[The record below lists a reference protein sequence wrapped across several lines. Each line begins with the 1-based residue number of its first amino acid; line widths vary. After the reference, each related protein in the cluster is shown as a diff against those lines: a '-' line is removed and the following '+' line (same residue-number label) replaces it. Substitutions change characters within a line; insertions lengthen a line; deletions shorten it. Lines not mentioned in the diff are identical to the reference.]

1 MRGSERS
8 RHHPHRDSDQEQPS
22 GSFHDVLSLL
32 DRKVGTCQTI
42 GHLQAAMVD
51 KALITPAR
59 AAAAG
64 RDYFGL
70 GDFCAQL

>member
-1 MRGSERS
+1 
-8 RHHPHRDSDQEQPS
+8 
-22 GSFHDVLSLL
+22 VLSLP
-32 DRKVGTCQTI
+32 DQKVGTHQTI
-42 GHLQAAMVD
+42 AHLQTAMVD

-59 AAAAG
+59 AAAAV